1 MKKIFKILIII
12 SIVLTSACTNGDND
26 INLSQEKINYRN
38 VLLDLNEYDK
48 DFDQIKIIAKMYY
61 KKELCQSYEYT
72 FNKSDVIDNK
82 LTFEVPYYGEYNIE
96 TKIIKNDK
104 TINKYKDTLGVVAE
118 HYNIAPLIA
127 SVPVLIYSLKYFYEI
142 PTQLDN
148 GDPIPNIVT
157 LARDN
162 QYDWNN
168 LPENMYACPYLN
180 ENDKGEK
187 DFDILNVQMP
197 KIKAYVAKLK
207 ELNPE
212 STYTFYANDLHSYSV
227 IIPLVYENNID
238 PDKYQLRFITDG
250 GSHSYN
256 SFKAMYDN
264 TDDAGA
270 VHQEAIATISD
281 VIDKIR
287 NNKEVDK
294 AFRSILFARYIY
306 ALLDVEQDAQWWVIR
321 KSAGDTFKIQDEDF
335 LQTVIDDPRVSNN
348 YINNLL
354 ASVQE
359 AGKED
364 ELKKLYK
371 FEDEI
376 FVKAQQENKKA
387 MMILG
392 TSKGVEDQYPIDN
405 FFKVTKKY
413 YGDDYEYIYK
423 GHPGNIP
430 SDETVQ
436 HLNDLG
442 MEVVDASIAA
452 EIFMFYH
459 PELLLSGFPSTTFVS
474 SISADNNLALYFV
487 NKNRAYYEPEGAWS
501 GAKEY
506 AETFDFFI
514 SDLKISSDE
523 ALGDL
528 KVDSNIL
535 NLVDNKDHD
544 YYLLEFNDDKEF
556 NLGLYDLNDDKLFLY
571 RLNNNAYELVETR

>member
-1 MKKIFKILIII
+1 MKNVIKVLIVI
-12 SIVLTSACTNGDND
+12 SILLTSACNSGSSD
-26 INLSQEKINYRN
+26 ISVSQEKINYRD
-38 VLLDLNEYDK
+38 VLVDLNNFDK
-48 DFDQIKIIAKMYY
+48 DYDQIKIIAKMYY
-61 KKELCQSYEYT
+61 KRQLCQQHEYV
-72 FNKSDVIDNK
+72 FNKDDITDNK
-82 LTFEVPYYGEYNIE
+82 LSFEAPYYGEYNIE
-96 TKIIKNDK
+96 TNIIKNNK
-104 TINKYKDTLGVVAE
+104 TIKKYKDTVAVVAE

-127 SVPVLIYSLKYFYEI
+127 TTPVLIYSLKYFYEI

-148 GDPIPNIVT
+148 GDPIPNIVI

-180 ENDKGEK
+180 ENDKGK
-187 DFDILNVQMP
+187 RDFDILNVQMP

-212 STYTFYANDLHSYSV
+212 STYTFYTNDQHSYSV
-227 IIPLVYENNID
+227 IIPLVYENNLD

-250 GSHSYN
+250 GSTSYN
-256 SFKAMYDN
+256 IFRSMYDN
-264 TDDAGA
+264 TDDASSVHEEA
-270 VHQEAIATISD
+270 VATISD

-287 NNKEVDK
+287 NNEKVDDN
-294 AFRSILFARYIY
+294 FRTQRFARYIY

-321 KSAGDTFKIQDEDF
+321 KSAGDTFKIQDEEF

-371 FEDEI
+371 FEDEV

-392 TSKGVEDQYPIDN
+392 TSKGIEDNYPIDN
-405 FFKVTKKY
+405 YFKATKKY

-423 GHPGNIP
+423 GHPGNLP
-430 SDETVQ
+430 DEKTVQ

-459 PELLLSGFPSTTFVS
+459 PELSLSGYPSTTYVS
-474 SISADNNLALYFV
+474 SISADNNFALYFV
-487 NKNRAYYEPEGAWS
+487 NKDRAYNEQQGIWS
-501 GAKEY
+501 GAREY
-506 AETFDFFI
+506 AETFDIFI

-528 KVDSNIL
+528 KVDNSVL

-544 YYLLEFNDDKEF
+544 YYLLEFNEGKQFD
-556 NLGLYDLNDDKLFLY
+556 LGLYDLNDDKLFLY
-571 RLNNNAYELVETR
+571 KLNNGNYELVETR